1 LERHAPGED
10 LMDVLEALERAE
22 VMLMRLETVL
32 QLNEEPVL
40 SNSQLFEIVTTVN
53 EIVGTASTKIQ
64 EFQRDSLDR
73 EDYNDLL
80 MCLDGYSFELESQ
93 LNVEGLSEED
103 KEACNFILD
112 KIDKL
117 IKKMKED

>member
-1 LERHAPGED
+1 
-10 LMDVLEALERAE
+10 MDVLEALERAE